1 MDRVRIKICGLM
13 RPQDIDMVN
22 EVCPDIAGFILA
34 SGRRRTV
41 TPEQMRELTGRL
53 KPEIRSAAVFLDQD
67 IRWIADLAE
76 GGLMD
81 IIQLHGHEGN
91 EEIRYLRSRTDKTVI
106 KAFRIDTAEDIR
118 RAEDSEA
125 DLVLLD
131 HGAGGTGQA
140 WDWSLLTGMKR
151 PFILAGGLDSGQ
163 GEDPAVCPRSPAVLT
178 ASAAGV
184 KMKRSLCRGTIKE
197 EKDGYTGRFQR
208 KIRTVRRTV
217 HTGDA
222 DERGHRTER
231 CIRAF

>member
-67 IRWIADLAE
+67 IRWIADLAAE
-76 GGLMD
+76 GLMD

-106 KAFRIDTAEDIR
+106 KAFQIDTAENIR

-131 HGAGGTGQA
+131 HGAGGTGQV

-151 PFILAGGLDSGQ
+151 PFILAGGLDSENVQ
-163 GEDPAVCPRSPAVLT
+163 EAVRKTQPFGVDVSSGVETDGCKDREKILRFVRAV
-178 ASAAGV
+178 
-184 KMKRSLCRGTIKE
+184 RQC
-197 EKDGYTGRFQR
+197 
-208 KIRTVRRTV
+208 
-217 HTGDA
+217 
-222 DERGHRTER
+222 
-231 CIRAF
+231 

>member
-22 EVCPDIAGFILA
+22 EICPDIAGLILA

-67 IRWIADLAE
+67 IRWIADLAAE
-76 GGLMD
+76 GLMD

-91 EEIRYLRSRTDKTVI
+91 EEIRYLRSRTEKTII

-140 WDWSLLTGMKR
+140 WDWSLLSGMRR
-151 PFILAGGLDSGQ
+151 PFILAGGLDPENVQEAVRKTQPFGVDVSSGVET
-163 GEDPAVCPRSPAVLT
+163 GGCKDR
-178 ASAAGV
+178 
-184 KMKRSLCRGTIKE
+184 
-197 EKDGYTGRFQR
+197 EKILRFV
-208 KIRTVRRTV
+208 RTVRQ
-217 HTGDA
+217 
-222 DERGHRTER
+222 
-231 CIRAF
+231 C

>member
-67 IRWIADLAE
+67 IRWIADLAAE
-76 GGLMD
+76 GLMD

-131 HGAGGTGQA
+131 HGVGGTGQA

-151 PFILAGGLDSGQ
+151 PFILAGGLDPENVQEAVRKTQPFGVDVSSGVETD
-163 GEDPAVCPRSPAVLT
+163 GCKDREKILRFVRAVRQC
-178 ASAAGV
+178 
-184 KMKRSLCRGTIKE
+184 
-197 EKDGYTGRFQR
+197 
-208 KIRTVRRTV
+208 
-217 HTGDA
+217 
-222 DERGHRTER
+222 
-231 CIRAF
+231 

>member
-1 MDRVRIKICGLM
+1 
-13 RPQDIDMVN
+13 MVN

-41 TPEQMRELTGRL
+41 TPERMRELTGRL

-67 IRWIADLAE
+67 IRWIADLAAE
-76 GGLMD
+76 GLMD

-91 EEIRYLRSRTDKTVI
+91 EEIRYLRSRTEKTII

-118 RAEDSEA
+118 RAEGSEA

-151 PFILAGGLDSGQ
+151 PFILAGGLDPENVQEAVRKTQPFGVDVSSGV
-163 GEDPAVCPRSPAVLT
+163 ET
-178 ASAAGV
+178 
-184 KMKRSLCRGTIKE
+184 
-197 EKDGYTGRFQR
+197 DGYKDREKILRF
-208 KIRTVRRTV
+208 VRAV
-217 HTGDA
+217 QQ
-222 DERGHRTER
+222 E
-231 CIRAF
+231 

>member
-41 TPEQMRELTGRL
+41 TPERMREMTDRL

-67 IRWIADLAE
+67 IRWIADLAAE
-76 GGLMD
+76 GLMD

-91 EEIRYLRSRTDKTVI
+91 EEIRYLRSRTKKTII
-106 KAFRIDTAEDIR
+106 KAFRIDSAEDIR
-118 RAEDSEA
+118 RAENSEA

-151 PFILAGGLDSGQ
+151 PFILAGGLDPENVQEAVRKMQPFGVDVSSGVET
-163 GEDPAVCPRSPAVLT
+163 GGCKDR
-178 ASAAGV
+178 
-184 KMKRSLCRGTIKE
+184 
-197 EKDGYTGRFQR
+197 EKILRFV
-208 KIRTVRRTV
+208 RTVRQ
-217 HTGDA
+217 
-222 DERGHRTER
+222 
-231 CIRAF
+231 C

>member
-41 TPEQMRELTGRL
+41 APEQMRELTGRL

-67 IRWIADLAE
+67 IRWIADLAAE
-76 GGLMD
+76 GLMD

-91 EEIRYLRSRTDKTVI
+91 EEIRYLRSRTDKMVI

-140 WDWSLLTGMKR
+140 WDWSLLSGMRR
-151 PFILAGGLDSGQ
+151 PFILAGGLNPENVQEAVRKTEPFGVDVSSGVET
-163 GEDPAVCPRSPAVLT
+163 GGCKDR
-178 ASAAGV
+178 
-184 KMKRSLCRGTIKE
+184 
-197 EKDGYTGRFQR
+197 EKILRFV
-208 KIRTVRRTV
+208 RTVRQ
-217 HTGDA
+217 
-222 DERGHRTER
+222 
-231 CIRAF
+231 C

>member
-53 KPEIRSAAVFLDQD
+53 KPEIQSAAVFLDQD
-67 IRWIADLAE
+67 IRWIADLAAE
-76 GGLMD
+76 GLMD

-140 WDWSLLTGMKR
+140 WDWSLLSGMRR
-151 PFILAGGLDSGQ
+151 PFILAGGLDPENVQEAVRKTQPFGVDVSSGVET
-163 GEDPAVCPRSPAVLT
+163 GGC
-178 ASAAGV
+178 
-184 KMKRSLCRGTIKE
+184 
-197 EKDGYTGRFQR
+197 KDRKKILRFV
-208 KIRTVRRTV
+208 RTVRQ
-217 HTGDA
+217 
-222 DERGHRTER
+222 
-231 CIRAF
+231 C

>member
-22 EVCPDIAGFILA
+22 EICPDIAGFILA

-67 IRWIADLAE
+67 IRWIADLAAE
-76 GGLMD
+76 GLMD

-106 KAFRIDTAEDIR
+106 KALRIDSAEDIR

-151 PFILAGGLDSGQ
+151 PFILAGGLDPENVQEAVRKTQPFGVDVSSGVETD
-163 GEDPAVCPRSPAVLT
+163 GCKDREKILRFVRAVRQC
-178 ASAAGV
+178 
-184 KMKRSLCRGTIKE
+184 
-197 EKDGYTGRFQR
+197 
-208 KIRTVRRTV
+208 
-217 HTGDA
+217 
-222 DERGHRTER
+222 
-231 CIRAF
+231 

>member
-41 TPEQMRELTGRL
+41 TPERMREMTDRL

-91 EEIRYLRSRTDKTVI
+91 EEIRYLRSRMDKAVI

-151 PFILAGGLDSGQ
+151 PFILAGGLDPENVQEAVRKTQPFGVDVSSGVETD
-163 GEDPAVCPRSPAVLT
+163 GCKDREKILRFVRAVRQC
-178 ASAAGV
+178 
-184 KMKRSLCRGTIKE
+184 
-197 EKDGYTGRFQR
+197 
-208 KIRTVRRTV
+208 
-217 HTGDA
+217 
-222 DERGHRTER
+222 
-231 CIRAF
+231 

>member
-41 TPEQMRELTGRL
+41 TPERMREMTDRL

-91 EEIRYLRSRTDKTVI
+91 EEIRYLRSRTKKTVI

-151 PFILAGGLDSGQ
+151 PFILAGGLDSENVQ
-163 GEDPAVCPRSPAVLT
+163 EAVRKTQPFGVDVSSGVETDGCKDREKILRFVRAV
-178 ASAAGV
+178 
-184 KMKRSLCRGTIKE
+184 RQC
-197 EKDGYTGRFQR
+197 
-208 KIRTVRRTV
+208 
-217 HTGDA
+217 
-222 DERGHRTER
+222 
-231 CIRAF
+231 

>member
-41 TPEQMRELTGRL
+41 TPGQMRALTDRL
-53 KPEIRSAAVFLDQD
+53 KPEIRTAAVFLDQD
-67 IRWIADLAE
+67 IRWIADLAA

-106 KAFRIDTAEDIR
+106 KAFRIDTAENIR

-131 HGAGGTGQA
+131 HGVGGTGQA

-151 PFILAGGLDSGQ
+151 PFILAGGLDSENVQ
-163 GEDPAVCPRSPAVLT
+163 EAVRKTQPF
-178 ASAAGV
+178 GV
-184 KMKRSLCRGTIKE
+184 DVSSGVETDGCKDR
-197 EKDGYTGRFQR
+197 EKILRFV
-208 KIRTVRRTV
+208 RTVRQ
-217 HTGDA
+217 
-222 DERGHRTER
+222 
-231 CIRAF
+231 C

>member
-67 IRWIADLAE
+67 IRWIADLAAE
-76 GGLMD
+76 GLMD

-131 HGAGGTGQA
+131 HGTGGTGQA

-151 PFILAGGLDSGQ
+151 PFILAGGLDPENVQEAVRKTQPFGVDVSSGV
-163 GEDPAVCPRSPAVLT
+163 ET
-178 ASAAGV
+178 
-184 KMKRSLCRGTIKE
+184 
-197 EKDGYTGRFQR
+197 DGYKDREKIMRF
-208 KIRTVRRTV
+208 VRAV
-217 HTGDA
+217 QQK
-222 DERGHRTER
+222 
-231 CIRAF
+231 

>member
-34 SGRRRTV
+34 SDRRRTV

-67 IRWIADLAE
+67 IRRIADLAE
-76 GGLMD
+76 EGLMD

-91 EEIRYLRSRTDKTVI
+91 EEIRYLRSRTKKTII
-106 KAFRIDTAEDIR
+106 KAFRIDSAEDIR
-118 RAEDSEA
+118 RAENSEA

-151 PFILAGGLDSGQ
+151 PFILAGGLDPENVQEAVRKMQPFGVDVSSGVETD
-163 GEDPAVCPRSPAVLT
+163 GCKDR
-178 ASAAGV
+178 
-184 KMKRSLCRGTIKE
+184 
-197 EKDGYTGRFQR
+197 EKILRFV
-208 KIRTVRRTV
+208 RTVRQ
-217 HTGDA
+217 
-222 DERGHRTER
+222 
-231 CIRAF
+231 C

>member
-1 MDRVRIKICGLM
+1 MARVRIKICGLV

-67 IRWIADLAE
+67 IRWIADLAAE
-76 GGLMD
+76 GLMD

-151 PFILAGGLDSGQ
+151 PFILAGGLDSENVQ
-163 GEDPAVCPRSPAVLT
+163 EAVRKTQPFGVDVSSGVETDGCKDREKILRFVCAV
-178 ASAAGV
+178 
-184 KMKRSLCRGTIKE
+184 RQC
-197 EKDGYTGRFQR
+197 
-208 KIRTVRRTV
+208 
-217 HTGDA
+217 
-222 DERGHRTER
+222 
-231 CIRAF
+231 

>member
-67 IRWIADLAE
+67 IRWIADLAAE
-76 GGLMD
+76 GLMD

-151 PFILAGGLDSGQ
+151 PFILAGGLDSENVQ
-163 GEDPAVCPRSPAVLT
+163 EAVRKTQPFGVDVSSGVETDGCKDREKILRFVRAV
-178 ASAAGV
+178 
-184 KMKRSLCRGTIKE
+184 RQC
-197 EKDGYTGRFQR
+197 
-208 KIRTVRRTV
+208 
-217 HTGDA
+217 
-222 DERGHRTER
+222 
-231 CIRAF
+231 

>member
-106 KAFRIDTAEDIR
+106 KAFRIDTAENIR

-131 HGAGGTGQA
+131 HGTGGTGQA

-151 PFILAGGLDSGQ
+151 PFILAGGLDSENVQ
-163 GEDPAVCPRSPAVLT
+163 EAVRKTQPFGVDVSSGVETDGCKDREKILRFVRAV
-178 ASAAGV
+178 
-184 KMKRSLCRGTIKE
+184 RQC
-197 EKDGYTGRFQR
+197 
-208 KIRTVRRTV
+208 
-217 HTGDA
+217 
-222 DERGHRTER
+222 
-231 CIRAF
+231 

>member
-67 IRWIADLAE
+67 IRWIADLAAE
-76 GGLMD
+76 GLMD

-91 EEIRYLRSRTDKTVI
+91 EEIRYLRSSTDKTVI

-151 PFILAGGLDSGQ
+151 PFILAGGLDSENVQ
-163 GEDPAVCPRSPAVLT
+163 EAVRKTQPFGVDVSSGVETDGCKDREKILRFVRAV
-178 ASAAGV
+178 
-184 KMKRSLCRGTIKE
+184 RQC
-197 EKDGYTGRFQR
+197 
-208 KIRTVRRTV
+208 
-217 HTGDA
+217 
-222 DERGHRTER
+222 
-231 CIRAF
+231 

>member
-41 TPEQMRELTGRL
+41 TPGQMRALTGRL

-67 IRWIADLAE
+67 IRWIADLAAE
-76 GGLMD
+76 GLMD

-106 KAFRIDTAEDIR
+106 KAFRIDTAENIR

-151 PFILAGGLDSGQ
+151 PFILAGGLDPENVQEAVRKMQPFGVDVSSGVETD
-163 GEDPAVCPRSPAVLT
+163 GCKDR
-178 ASAAGV
+178 
-184 KMKRSLCRGTIKE
+184 
-197 EKDGYTGRFQR
+197 EKILRFV
-208 KIRTVRRTV
+208 RTVRQ
-217 HTGDA
+217 
-222 DERGHRTER
+222 
-231 CIRAF
+231 C

>member
-67 IRWIADLAE
+67 IRWIADLAAE
-76 GGLMD
+76 GLMD

-151 PFILAGGLDSGQ
+151 PFILAGGLDPENVQEAVRKTQPFGVDVSSGVETD
-163 GEDPAVCPRSPAVLT
+163 GCKDREKILRFVRAVRQC
-178 ASAAGV
+178 
-184 KMKRSLCRGTIKE
+184 
-197 EKDGYTGRFQR
+197 
-208 KIRTVRRTV
+208 
-217 HTGDA
+217 
-222 DERGHRTER
+222 
-231 CIRAF
+231 

>member
-1 MDRVRIKICGLM
+1 MDRVRIKICGLV

-67 IRWIADLAE
+67 IRWIADLAAE
-76 GGLMD
+76 GLMD

-151 PFILAGGLDSGQ
+151 PFILAGGLDPENVQEAVRKTQPFGVDVSSGVETD
-163 GEDPAVCPRSPAVLT
+163 GCKDREKILRFVRAVRQC
-178 ASAAGV
+178 
-184 KMKRSLCRGTIKE
+184 
-197 EKDGYTGRFQR
+197 
-208 KIRTVRRTV
+208 
-217 HTGDA
+217 
-222 DERGHRTER
+222 
-231 CIRAF
+231 

>member
-41 TPEQMRELTGRL
+41 TPERMREMTDRL

-67 IRWIADLAE
+67 IRRIADLAE
-76 GGLMD
+76 EGLMD

-91 EEIRYLRSRTDKTVI
+91 EEIRYLRSRTKKTII
-106 KAFRIDTAEDIR
+106 KAFRIDSAEDIR
-118 RAEDSEA
+118 RAENSEA

-151 PFILAGGLDSGQ
+151 PFILAGGLDPENVQEAVRKMQPFGVDVSSGVETD
-163 GEDPAVCPRSPAVLT
+163 GCKDR
-178 ASAAGV
+178 
-184 KMKRSLCRGTIKE
+184 
-197 EKDGYTGRFQR
+197 EKILRFV
-208 KIRTVRRTV
+208 RTVRQ
-217 HTGDA
+217 
-222 DERGHRTER
+222 
-231 CIRAF
+231 C

>member
-67 IRWIADLAE
+67 IRWIADLAAE
-76 GGLMD
+76 GLMD

-151 PFILAGGLDSGQ
+151 PFILAGGLDSENVQ
-163 GEDPAVCPRSPAVLT
+163 EAVRKTQPF
-178 ASAAGV
+178 GV
-184 KMKRSLCRGTIKE
+184 DVSSGVETDGCKDR
-197 EKDGYTGRFQR
+197 EKILRFV
-208 KIRTVRRTV
+208 RTVRQ
-217 HTGDA
+217 
-222 DERGHRTER
+222 
-231 CIRAF
+231 C

>member
-1 MDRVRIKICGLM
+1 MDRVRIKICGLV

-67 IRWIADLAE
+67 IRWIADLAAE
-76 GGLMD
+76 GLMD

-140 WDWSLLTGMKR
+140 WDWSLLSGMRR
-151 PFILAGGLDSGQ
+151 PFILAGGLDPENVQEAVRKTQPFGVDVSSGVETD
-163 GEDPAVCPRSPAVLT
+163 GCKDREKILRFVRAVRQC
-178 ASAAGV
+178 
-184 KMKRSLCRGTIKE
+184 
-197 EKDGYTGRFQR
+197 
-208 KIRTVRRTV
+208 
-217 HTGDA
+217 
-222 DERGHRTER
+222 
-231 CIRAF
+231 

>member
-1 MDRVRIKICGLM
+1 MDRVRIKICGLV

-41 TPEQMRELTGRL
+41 TPERMRELTGRL

-67 IRWIADLAE
+67 IRWIADLAVE
-76 GGLMD
+76 GLMD

-106 KAFRIDTAEDIR
+106 KAFRIDTAENIR

-131 HGAGGTGQA
+131 HGAGGTGQV

-151 PFILAGGLDSGQ
+151 PFILAGGLDSENVQ
-163 GEDPAVCPRSPAVLT
+163 EAVRKTQPFGVDVSSGVETDGCKDREKILRFVRAV
-178 ASAAGV
+178 
-184 KMKRSLCRGTIKE
+184 RQC
-197 EKDGYTGRFQR
+197 
-208 KIRTVRRTV
+208 
-217 HTGDA
+217 
-222 DERGHRTER
+222 
-231 CIRAF
+231 

>member
-41 TPEQMRELTGRL
+41 TPERMRELTGRL

-67 IRWIADLAE
+67 IRWIADLAAE
-76 GGLMD
+76 GLMD

-106 KAFRIDTAEDIR
+106 KAFRIDTAENIR

-131 HGAGGTGQA
+131 HGVGGTGQA

-151 PFILAGGLDSGQ
+151 PFILAGGLDSENVQ
-163 GEDPAVCPRSPAVLT
+163 EAVRKTQPFGVDVSSGVETDGCKDREKILRFVRAV
-178 ASAAGV
+178 
-184 KMKRSLCRGTIKE
+184 RQC
-197 EKDGYTGRFQR
+197 
-208 KIRTVRRTV
+208 
-217 HTGDA
+217 
-222 DERGHRTER
+222 
-231 CIRAF
+231 

>member
-41 TPEQMRELTGRL
+41 APEQMRELTGRL

-67 IRWIADLAE
+67 IRWIADLAAE
-76 GGLMD
+76 GLMD

-140 WDWSLLTGMKR
+140 WDWSLLSGMRR
-151 PFILAGGLDSGQ
+151 PFILAGGLNPENVQEAVRKTEPFGVDVSSGVETD
-163 GEDPAVCPRSPAVLT
+163 GCKDREKILRFVRAVRQC
-178 ASAAGV
+178 
-184 KMKRSLCRGTIKE
+184 
-197 EKDGYTGRFQR
+197 
-208 KIRTVRRTV
+208 
-217 HTGDA
+217 
-222 DERGHRTER
+222 
-231 CIRAF
+231 

>member
-41 TPEQMRELTGRL
+41 APEQMRELTGRL

-67 IRWIADLAE
+67 IRWIADLAAE
-76 GGLMD
+76 GLMD

-91 EEIRYLRSRTDKTVI
+91 EEIRYLRSRTKKTVI

-151 PFILAGGLDSGQ
+151 PFILAGGLDPENVQEAVRKTQPFGVDVSSGV
-163 GEDPAVCPRSPAVLT
+163 ET
-178 ASAAGV
+178 
-184 KMKRSLCRGTIKE
+184 
-197 EKDGYTGRFQR
+197 DGYKDREKIMRF
-208 KIRTVRRTV
+208 VRAV
-217 HTGDA
+217 QQK
-222 DERGHRTER
+222 
-231 CIRAF
+231 

>member
-41 TPEQMRELTGRL
+41 TPEQMRELMGRL

-67 IRWIADLAE
+67 IRWIADLAAE
-76 GGLMD
+76 GLMD

-151 PFILAGGLDSGQ
+151 PFILAGGLDSENVQ
-163 GEDPAVCPRSPAVLT
+163 EAVRKTQPFGVDVSSGVETDGCKDREKILRFVRAV
-178 ASAAGV
+178 
-184 KMKRSLCRGTIKE
+184 RQC
-197 EKDGYTGRFQR
+197 
-208 KIRTVRRTV
+208 
-217 HTGDA
+217 
-222 DERGHRTER
+222 
-231 CIRAF
+231 